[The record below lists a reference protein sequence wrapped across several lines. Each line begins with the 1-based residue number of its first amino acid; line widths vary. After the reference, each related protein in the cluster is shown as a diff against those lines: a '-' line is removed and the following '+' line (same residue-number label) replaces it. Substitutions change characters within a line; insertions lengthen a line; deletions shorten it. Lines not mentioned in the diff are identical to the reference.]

1 MSDIFREVDEDVRA
15 QEYLRLWKTYG
26 KYVIAGMIAI
36 VVGTGGSVA
45 WRNYQTTKLRAEGE
59 KYGAAMAEFQAGKY
73 DEAAKALDK
82 IAKEGGKGYAV
93 IAQLQQA
100 ESLSKAGKT
109 DEAIKVYDAIA
120 ADSSYGKVYR
130 DLASL
135 SSVMQ
140 QMDTGNPEKLLGRLD
155 SLNTEEN
162 PWRYSAQELLAALAL
177 RTNDTQTAQNLFKAL
192 ANDPATPSGI
202 RGRAQEM
209 LSAMGSKS

>member
-73 DEAAKALDK
+73 DEAAKALDQ

>member
-26 KYVIAGMIAI
+26 KFVIAGMIAI
-36 VVGTGGSVA
+36 VVGTAGSVA
-45 WRNYQTTKLRAEGE
+45 WRNYQTNKLRAEGD

-73 DEAAKALDK
+73 DDAAKALET
-82 IAKEGGKGYAV
+82 IAKESSKGYAV
-93 IAQLQQA
+93 VAKLQQA
-100 ESLSKAGKT
+100 EALSKAGKT
-109 DEAIKVYDAIA
+109 DEAIKVYDAVA

-130 DLASL
+130 DLAAL

-140 QMDTGNPEKLLGRLD
+140 QMDTGDPEKLLSRLD

-177 RTNDTQTAQNLFKAL
+177 RTKDTQTAQNLFKTL